1 MNPVPTVTGGPKL
14 VGLLTEDLKDLTGA
28 QLHVET
34 DAVEAVEGIARHIEE
49 KRDELGI

>member
-1 MNPVPTVTGGPKL
+1 MTGGPKL